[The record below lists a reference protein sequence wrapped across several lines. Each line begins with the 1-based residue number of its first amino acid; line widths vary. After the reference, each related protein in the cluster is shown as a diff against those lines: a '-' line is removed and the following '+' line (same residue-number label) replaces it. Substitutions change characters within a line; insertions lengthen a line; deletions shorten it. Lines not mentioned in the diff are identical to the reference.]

1 MNRVLNSA
9 MNAILRYVVYAFRSI
24 DWPLLM
30 ILVLFAGL
38 GMLVMHSAVGG
49 TEGRFD
55 GQARNFLIAFGTMW
69 FVSLWPPSKVM
80 KFVIPFYILGCL
92 LLLAV
97 LLFGYTSKG
106 ATRWL
111 SVGFLRIQPSEMMK
125 LCVPMM
131 LAWYFDKHRSNL
143 RVIDFI
149 VAGILLL
156 VPFLLI
162 IKQPDLGTALLVF
175 LTGFF
180 VIYFAGLSFKLL
192 APLFVIIVIV
202 VIAIIHFEPIL
213 CEAKFDWVILHDYQK
228 TRVCT
233 LLNPNLDPLG
243 KGFHTIQGMIA
254 IGSGGVYGKG
264 YLQGTQTHLDFI
276 PEQTTDFIFA
286 VFAEEFGLYGSV
298 FLLILYTLLL
308 MRCFVITLKAKTQF
322 GALLAGALTMMLFVY
337 VFVNMGMVMGILP
350 IVGVPLPFMSYGGTA
365 LVTLGVALGL
375 LMSIA
380 NYSPQKSTT

>member
-1 MNRVLNSA
+1 MNRALNSA
-9 MNAILRYVVYAFRSI
+9 TNAVMRYIVHALKVF
-24 DWPLLM
+24 DWPLL
-30 ILVLFAGL
+30 ILLVLFAGL
-38 GMLVMHSAVGG
+38 GLLVMHSAVGG
-49 TEGRFD
+49 IDGRFD
-55 GQARNFLIAFGTMW
+55 GQIRNFLIAFATMW
-69 FVSLWPPSKVM
+69 FVALWPPSKIM
-80 KFVIPFYILGCL
+80 KIVIPFYVVGCL

-111 SVGFLRIQPSEMMK
+111 DIGFLRIQPSEMMK

-131 LAWYFDKHRSNL
+131 LAWYFDKHRSDL
-143 RVIDFI
+143 KVMDFI
-149 VAGILLL
+149 VAGVLLL
-156 VPFLLI
+156 IPFALI

-175 LTGFF
+175 ATGFF

-192 APLFVIIVIV
+192 APLFVVGVIVIGL
-202 VIAIIHFEPIL
+202 IIHFEPIL
-213 CEAKFDWVILHDYQK
+213 CETDFDWVILHDYQK
-228 TRVCT
+228 TRICT

-286 VFAEEFGLYGSV
+286 VYAEEFGLYGSV
-298 FLLILYTLLL
+298 FLLILYTLVLA
-308 MRCFVITLKAKTQF
+308 RCFVITWKAKTQF
-322 GALLAGALTMMLFVY
+322 GTLLAGALTMMLFVY

-365 LVTLGVALGL
+365 LVTLGIAFGL

-380 NYSPQKSTT
+380 NYIPHKPSA

>member
-9 MNAILRYVVYAFRSI
+9 MSAVMRYVGYAFKSI
-24 DWPLLM
+24 DWPLLI

-38 GMLVMHSAVGG
+38 GMVVMHSAVGG
-49 TEGRFD
+49 TDGRFE
-55 GQARNFLIAFGTMW
+55 GQARNFLVALGTMW

-80 KFVIPFYILGCL
+80 KIVIPFYVTGCL

-111 SVGFLRIQPSEMMK
+111 DIGFLRIQPSEMMK

-131 LAWYFDKHRSNL
+131 LAWYFDKHRSDL
-143 RVIDFI
+143 RIMDFI

-156 VPFLLI
+156 VPFVLI

-175 LTGFF
+175 ATGFF

-192 APLFVIIVIV
+192 TPLFILGV
-202 VIAIIHFEPIL
+202 VGIALIIHFEPLL
-213 CEAKFDWVILHDYQK
+213 CETDFDWVILHDYQK

-308 MRCFVITLKAKTQF
+308 ARCFVITLKAKTQF
-322 GALLAGALTMMLFVY
+322 GSLLAGALTMMLFVY

-365 LVTLGVALGL
+365 LVTLGIAFGL

-380 NYSPQKSTT
+380 NYTPHKPS